1 MTIPNCFRAAT
12 LALTLAAAAGAA
24 RAQETM
30 TPDAWRADL
39 RFAVDSFLPRDRSFG
54 EAARARFRTAV
65 GALADS
71 ADRLSNEEMI
81 VGLARAVAMA
91 NNAHTRLYLLRNRSE
106 LRRLPVRI
114 WWFADGP
121 FVVRAQ
127 PGYEA
132 LLGARLLR
140 ICGRPVGEV
149 RRAVRPLY
157 AGSSGWADYM
167 AAYTMTS
174 PEVLAGLRIC
184 PPGAAPTV
192 TYADRAGRRG
202 ERTLEP
208 LPLRRSTDAT
218 EAWWDL
224 APAHPGVQGPWVSA
238 LGSAALP
245 LYLRDPVHQYWAEY
259 LPGDRTLYVQY
270 NRAGDQPGAEPF
282 RSFGRRILAR
292 ADSLRPARIVVDL
305 RFNTGGNFYVAEGIL
320 RRLAAL
326 ARERGARLF
335 VITGPA
341 TFSAGIF
348 PVAQLR
354 QFGAATL
361 VGESPGDGA
370 EFWAEGGNLPM
381 PRSHLTLHYGNWL
394 HSYARA
400 KPSAEREYRYMDL
413 YVDRITPQIRTPLT
427 SRDYFAGRDPAL
439 EAILR
444 QR

>member
-1 MTIPNCFRAAT
+1 MSP
-12 LALTLAAAAGAA
+12 
-24 RAQETM
+24 E
-30 TPDAWRADL
+30 AWRADL
-39 RFAVDSFLPRDRSFG
+39 RFAVDSFLPRDRSFSD
-54 EAARARFRTAV
+54 AARARFRAAV

-71 ADRLSNEEMI
+71 ADRLSNEEMT
-81 VGLARAVAMA
+81 VGLARAVALA
-91 NNAHTRLYLLRNRSE
+91 ENAHTRLYLVRNRSE
-106 LRRLPVRI
+106 VRRLPVRI

-140 ICGRPVGEV
+140 ICGRPLDEV

-157 AGSSGWADYM
+157 SGSGAWADYM

-174 PEVLAGLRIC
+174 PEVLAGVRIC
-184 PPGAAPTV
+184 PAGAAPTFAFV
-192 TYADRAGRRG
+192 DRAGRRG

-238 LGSAALP
+238 LAADSAALP
-245 LYLRDPVHQYWAEY
+245 LYLRDPVHQYWARY
-259 LPGDRTLYVQY
+259 LPRDRTLYVQY
-270 NRAGDQPGAEPF
+270 NRAGDQAGMESF
-282 RSFGRRILAR
+282 RAFGRRLLAQ
-292 ADSLRPARIVVDL
+292 ADSLRPAKIVFDL
-305 RFNTGGNFYVAEGIL
+305 RFNTGGNFYVAEGVL

-326 ARERGARLF
+326 ARERHARLF

-348 PVAQLR
+348 HVAQLR
-354 QFGAATL
+354 QFGGATL
-361 VGESPGDGA
+361 VGEGPGDAA
-370 EFWAEGGNLPM
+370 EFWAEGGNLLM
-381 PRSHLTLHYGNWL
+381 PRSRLTLHYGNWM
-394 HSYARA
+394 HSYARV
-400 KPSAEREYRYMDL
+400 KPSAEREFRYMDL
-413 YVDRITPQIRTPLT
+413 YVDRITPEIRTPLT

-439 EAILR
+439 DAILR